1 LFTGEAKVDSE
12 EELRRLLL
20 DKGYTPVEIVEKN
33 VINDISQIRLFKP
46 RVKVKDLAVFCRQF
60 SIVLEA
66 GVPIANALDVLRE
79 QTTNRTLRECLDD
92 VYDNIQKGIAFPTPC
107 GSIREFFRRC

>member
-60 SIVLEA
+60 SIVWKPEYYSKCI
-66 GVPIANALDVLRE
+66 GRVEGTDYKQN
-79 QTTNRTLRECLDD
+79 LRECLDD
-92 VYDNIQKGIAFPTPC
+92 VYDNIQKVLPFPTPC

>member
-1 LFTGEAKVDSE
+1 MPLYSYKVKNEAGKLFTGEAKVDSE

-66 GVPIANALDVLRE
+66 GYL
-79 QTTNRTLRECLDD
+79 
-92 VYDNIQKGIAFPTPC
+92 
-107 GSIREFFRRC
+107 